1 VQRQRFVILSGLLAL
16 LGALFVAVP
25 EARAE
30 ATRVAVLEFDGPS
43 AAPVRKDVVKSLSAQ
58 HDLKVLSSKQ
68 VDAASRKLGASVYSS
83 SGLTRI
89 AQQLHVSAFVRGEIT
104 KAGKKGFQV
113 ELSVVDGKTGQP
125 VDTKSWTRKKNQVRK
140 MGAPSLSFL
149 RGAIDRTSPPPK
161 TGAIPAAESEDVSG
175 DDADEPE
182 EADDDEPVAAPPK
195 RREPTPVERDEP
207 VASQEEG
214 ESPSFEDEPKPA
226 GERSAKH
233 PALVVMAGLRTMW
246 RNLSYSGGNTTLSS
260 YENAGGSPAVN
271 AALSAQWYPGASY
284 SDRWYSNVGL
294 DLDFDYAIGLKS
306 KESGKTYSTT
316 AYEAGVGLIGRLPF
330 KFAEPRLRVGYV
342 KQVFDADVPSTTQ
355 LPAVAYSAL
364 RFGAGTALF
373 LGDMVTADVGVAY
386 LAALS
391 LGELDSDAYAKGASA
406 GAIEVGAG
414 LLVAFKEGVY
424 GVRLGVDYRR
434 WALDFGDA
442 SSRAA
447 TLPDRGAD
455 SFLRT
460 TLSFVYRMPGIR
472 AK

>member
-30 ATRVAVLEFDGPS
+30 ATRVAVLEFEGPS

-89 AQQLHVSAFVRGEIT
+89 AQQLHVSAFVRGEIK
-104 KAGKKGFQV
+104 KAGKKGFEV

-175 DDADEPE
+175 DDADEPD
-182 EADDDEPVAAPPK
+182 EADDEPVAAPSK

-214 ESPSFEDEPKPA
+214 ESPSFEDEPKAP
-226 GERSAKH
+226 GGRSAKR

-271 AALSAQWYPGASY
+271 AALSAQWYPGAFY

-316 AYEAGVGLIGRLPF
+316 AYEAGVGIIGRLPF

-373 LGDMVTADVGVAY
+373 LGDMITADVGVAY

-391 LGELDSDAYAKGASA
+391 LGELDSNAYAKGASA

-414 LLVAFKEGVY
+414 LMVAFKEGVY
-424 GVRLGVDYRR
+424 GVRLGLDYRR

-442 SSRAA
+442 SSRAT

-455 SFLRT
+455 SYVRT
-460 TLSFVYRMPGIR
+460 TLSFVYRMPGIS